1 MKKLIFDEMFI
12 IENLPYLSCFFNMLH
27 YVYVF
32 AFHNFYYT
40 SNVKSQISV
49 IHRMVTGCKPFKPP
63 NFCLDLSLATWRSDF
78 FFTSLA
84 VAIAT
89 MTTSGKVHGNAA
101 SFDDFVNRGEHTL
114 DILHNAI
121 GSRRVFPRSAYGLP
135 FVELVR

>member
-1 MKKLIFDEMFI
+1 MFI

-78 FFTSLA
+78 FFDFSCC
-84 VAIAT
+84 
-89 MTTSGKVHGNAA
+89 SNRDH
-101 SFDDFVNRGEHTL
+101 DDQRQSPRQCRQL
-114 DILHNAI
+114 
-121 GSRRVFPRSAYGLP
+121 RRLR
-135 FVELVR
+135 